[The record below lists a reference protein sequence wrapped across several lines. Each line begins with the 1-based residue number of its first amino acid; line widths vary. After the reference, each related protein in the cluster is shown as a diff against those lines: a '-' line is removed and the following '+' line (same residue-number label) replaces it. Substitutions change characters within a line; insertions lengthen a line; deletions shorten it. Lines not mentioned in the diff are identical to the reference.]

1 MDTEYGTA
9 ELKVL
14 KLVLVETFIGGFNA
28 SDVRAGTITNVF
40 ENILILLSKGKIE
53 NYKKRVYTA

>member
-1 MDTEYGTA
+1 VYVTA

-14 KLVLVETFIGGFNA
+14 KSVLVETRIGGFNA
-28 SDVRAGTITNVF
+28 REERAGTITNVF

>member
-1 MDTEYGTA
+1 M
-9 ELKVL
+9 VL
-14 KLVLVETFIGGFNA
+14 KSVLVGTGIGGFNG
-28 SDVRAGTITNVF
+28 SDGEAGTITNVF